1 MNERSDIAELLLC
14 AKYSILGGAYTIV
27 NKTQTRYKMVLYEQN
42 IKIPV
47 FIYVTLKWIKRV
59 NQKIIK

>member
-1 MNERSDIAELLLC
+1 MNERSDTVEGLLC

-42 IKIPV
+42 RKIRV